1 MTLESAVSPQVLN
14 KYLILRDVK
23 SGRFE
28 YQSGRFEYQ
37 SGKAGDEAKKRKSP
51 AKNGRVG
58 INVNGRESDFFVK
71 ILETKIIIECY
82 R

>member
-23 SGRFE
+23 
-28 YQSGRFEYQ
+28 SGRFEYQ